1 MNVADQ
7 VMIIFAATKG
17 FLDKVERSK
26 VQAWEL
32 QFLAYMQEQKPEVRN
47 ALISE
52 KKLSPD
58 LVKKLEA
65 SINEFGFQFK
75 G

>member
-1 MNVADQ
+1 M
-7 VMIIFAATKG
+7 K
-17 FLDKVERSK
+17 
-26 VQAWEL
+26 
-32 QFLAYMQEQKPEVRN
+32 EQKPEVRN